1 MFKKN
6 WQLFHDLTGCMRNHP
21 PPPKTPKKE
30 THFSQDVQ
38 KNNFDIDCK
47 KSVIKTLFKER
58 CIEVLK
64 RAKNRKIRLNSLL
77 HMHTFYECS
86 ANVQCFLKMY
96 VNSTAL
102 KWYYCDF

>member
-1 MFKKN
+1 MASEKLQKGNSFV
-6 WQLFHDLTGCMRNHP
+6 
-21 PPPKTPKKE
+21 
-30 THFSQDVQ
+30 QDVQ

-47 KSVIKTLFKER
+47 KSVIKTLFKGR

-64 RAKNRKIRLNSLL
+64 RAKNRKIRLNSQL

-102 KWYYCDF
+102 KWYYCDFQGTNYITLG

>member
-1 MFKKN
+1 MASEKLQKGNSF
-6 WQLFHDLTGCMRNHP
+6 FTGC
-21 PPPKTPKKE
+21 TKE
-30 THFSQDVQ
+30 IS
-38 KNNFDIDCK
+38 NFDIDCK
-47 KSVIKTLFKER
+47 KSVIKTLFKGR

-64 RAKNRKIRLNSLL
+64 RAKNRKIRLNSQL